1 MIPTSYSH
9 HWIGQK
15 TRDSRQLILK
25 NGTMVQMLHFKA
37 QDLIPIIFYWWISAQ
52 QIFEITNREVN
63 YLSASRS
70 DANWNRF
77 QCQKGCEHWQHCKK
91 RQQFSAIPIAYQNLC
106 FNILYRWVWWLKFY
120 CRLSLWMIAR
130 DAFRPKPLT
139 KKMNKCE
146 NQINCNLVTP
156 TTKGKR
162 RNLRIPNGC
171 HLV

>member
-1 MIPTSYSH
+1 MNRTKNTWQPPVDT
-9 HWIGQK
+9 QK
-15 TRDSRQLILK
+15 RYYGSNVALQGPRFDS
-25 NGTMVQMLHFKA
+25 
-37 QDLIPIIFYWWISAQ
+37 DYFYWWISAQ
-52 QIFEITNREVN
+52 QIFDITNREVN

-91 RQQFSAIPIAYQNLC
+91 RQQFSEIPIAYQNLC

-120 CRLSLWMIAR
+120 CRLSLWIIAR
-130 DAFRPKPLT
+130 DAFKPLA

-162 RNLRIPNGC
+162 RNLRIQNGC